1 MHAHKQKNATSEF
14 KEPWLT
20 GKKHDSI
27 ISQIHKRRRHCFDLD
42 HFSSVT
48 VHQMGIKVCI
58 MYTVTPELKK
68 NLVKA
73 VLERKGKRLNMFSV
87 PVAPKWLLY
96 DKHHSAIHLLEQ
108 ISKK

>member
-1 MHAHKQKNATSEF
+1 
-14 KEPWLT
+14 
-20 GKKHDSI
+20 
-27 ISQIHKRRRHCFDLD
+27 
-42 HFSSVT
+42 
-48 VHQMGIKVCI
+48 
-58 MYTVTPELKK
+58 MYTVRPELKK